1 MSTIQPR
8 CGCNSIPGT
17 PVQLV
22 ASGLTSPKTSPNKPD
37 KEVPG
42 LFRSLMYS
50 RNTGTRSATAVQVIQ
65 DDDAASMASTAATTT
80 TTDAVPPLTSETST
94 DSSGASSADTDMASS
109 ILGDGYM
116 LESQDGVLT
125 VPFRYHEDADLLC
138 PFQIL
143 DCDQVFADIIHFKM
157 HVFSHFRG
165 HELPTFATCFLCDN
179 KYVSRPEDDP
189 ALAWNTMLS
198 HMVHDHFRQGQQLAT
213 VRTDF
218 GLMKWMYNRRII
230 NDQQFKRTQL
240 LPYQTILPGAAGTSR
255 RQVVHM
261 AELPHAPS
269 ASPPAAVRAHLALS
283 MGYQNEPYTMNAG
296 RRQERRRLDATR
308 TMVRAHS
315 YM

>member
-1 MSTIQPR
+1 
-8 CGCNSIPGT
+8 
-17 PVQLV
+17 
-22 ASGLTSPKTSPNKPD
+22 
-37 KEVPG
+37 
-42 LFRSLMYS
+42 MYS
-50 RNTGTRSATAVQVIQ
+50 RSTGTRSDTAVVVIQ
-65 DDDAASMASTAATTT
+65 DDNDAASVASTAATTT
-80 TTDAVPPLTSETST
+80 ATDAVPPLTRETST

-116 LESQDGVLT
+116 LESEDGVLT
-125 VPFRYHEDADLLC
+125 VPFRYQEDADLLC

-179 KYVSRPEDDP
+179 KYVSHPEDDDP

-198 HMVHDHFRQGQQLAT
+198 HMVHDHFRQGQHLAT

-240 LPYQTILPGAAGTSR
+240 IPYQTVLPGAAGPTR
-255 RQVVHM
+255 RQIVNV
-261 AELPHAPS
+261 AELPRAPS
-269 ASPPAAVRAHLALS
+269 ASPPAAIRAHLALS

-296 RRQERRRLDATR
+296 RRQERRRRDATR
-308 TMVRAHS
+308 TIVRAHS
-315 YM
+315 YV